1 MTDLQTPRFRTAD
14 PAPVSPADS
23 DAAGSCA
30 ADACGSAPVRRT
42 GSSALRTR
50 VDIALQGIRVD
61 APVHRE
67 AGAGPSDDGHVMLGG
82 LGAAIPV
89 NPKSPYAV
97 TNGRLLLDGADIGLD
112 VAPVKRPRFYDLSTA
127 DGVSYE
133 KIARLHG
140 RNILATTVVQT
151 CMRYDEAERCRFC
164 AIEASL
170 ANDSTIAVKTPA
182 QLAEV
187 AEAAARLDGIR
198 QMVMTTGTSKGR
210 DRGARH
216 LARCVRA
223 VLQAVPGLPIQ
234 VQCEPPEDLAALQE
248 LKDAGALSIG
258 IHIESMDDDIRRRW
272 TPGKARVSTAKYWE
286 AWDEAVRIF
295 GRNQV
300 STYLLVGLGEDPDEL
315 VASAGELIERGIYPF
330 VVPFRPLKG
339 TLATEVDHVL
349 PPAGSLL
356 EKVSEQ
362 VAALLIAAGMLSS
375 GQKAGCA
382 ACGACGVLKTA
393 GA

>member
-1 MTDLQTPRFRTAD
+1 MTDL
-14 PAPVSPADS
+14 S
-23 DAAGSCA
+23 
-30 ADACGSAPVRRT
+30 
-42 GSSALRTR
+42 TR
-50 VDIALQGIRVD
+50 VDIAIRGIRVN

-67 AGAGPSDDGHVMLGG
+67 AGAGPSDDGHVVLGG

-89 NPKSPYAV
+89 NPKSPYVV
-97 TNGRLLLDGADIGLD
+97 TNGRLLLEGADIGLD
-112 VAPVKRPRFYDLSTA
+112 VSPVRRPRFYDLETA

-140 RNILATTVVQT
+140 RDVLATTVVQT

-170 ANDSTIAVKTPA
+170 AAGSTIAVKTPA
-182 QLAEV
+182 QIAEV

-216 LARCVRA
+216 LARCVKA
-223 VLQAVPGLPIQ
+223 VLERVPGLPIQ
-234 VQCEPPEDLAALQE
+234 VQCEPPADGDYSALQE
-248 LKDAGALSIG
+248 LKDAGAQSIG
-258 IHIESMDDDIRRRW
+258 IHIESMDESVRQQW
-272 TPGKARVSTAKYWE
+272 TPGKARVSIDEYRA
-286 AWDEAVRIF
+286 AWRAAVEIF

-300 STYLLVGLGEDPDEL
+300 STYLLVGMGEDPDEM
-315 VASAGELIERGIYPF
+315 VASAAELIEMGVYPF
-330 VVPFRPLKG
+330 IVPFRPLKG
-339 TLATEVDHVL
+339 TLATDVDHVL
-349 PPAGSLL
+349 PPAGSVL
-356 EKVSEQ
+356 EQISRR
-362 VAALLIAAGMLSS
+362 VADQLIAAGMLSS